1 MADEIKEGGASPG
14 DEENKNSEV
23 EVLPPVLTPKANT
36 VNHIRDERLASQIR
50 DLGRLGLS
58 KGNVAIAARI
68 GDVVFKKYYLED
80 FLAGQAEMQRGL
92 ATVAVEQAMNGNTPV
107 LLHLLKTKL
116 GWNETQVIEHTG
128 EVRNVVSAKPMTKE
142 EFIQRYL
149 TIEEK
154 DDD

>member
-1 MADEIKEGGASPG
+1 MADEIKEGGASPEV
-14 DEENKNSEV
+14 EEDKNSEV
-23 EVLPPVLTPKANT
+23 EVLPPVLTEKAMT
-36 VNHIRDERLASQIR
+36 RHHVRDERLASQIR

-68 GDVVFKKYYLED
+68 GEAVFRKYYLED

-92 ATVAVEQAMNGNTPV
+92 ASVAVEQAMNGNTPV

-142 EFIQRYL
+142 EFVQRYL
-149 TIEEK
+149 TQEDK
-154 DDD
+154 GDD